1 MNSRRF
7 WLKILNV
14 YSEES
19 WIVKRLYMLQ
29 FFQGAGIAF
38 FFTSAFAQF
47 LDRFPITK
55 LPWVMIWSAFLL
67 WITGFFYAKL
77 EHTLSFKHFNIGT
90 LFFTTISMLVCWVI
104 NHNTA
109 GDWFVYIMMAWFY
122 VLYMLDNLGFWG
134 IAALLFDVRQ
144 SKRLFA
150 VISAGDIPAKFVGY
164 TLALLIVPYTGT
176 QNLML
181 IGAGFTL
188 ASLPV
193 LMAII
198 KSGKHE
204 AHQSKNSHH
213 HHEKR
218 HKSRKIGK
226 LVSNIVT
233 NTYIRRIALIS
244 LITSCCVILFN
255 YGLYGEVAKA
265 YHEDIELATFIAI
278 FYASIRILA
287 FITKMIFTS
296 RLTLRL
302 GVKSALF
309 ITPVGMVL
317 LIALIIMVGSL
328 SNDHKLIFYL
338 FGISSIV
345 VEVLRTSF
353 NTPVLLTLMQPLPIA
368 ERLRAHNIVKGVM
381 DPFASF
387 VSGIVLLLFYYLGKK
402 ADIIF
407 LCYGLLALGALW
419 VIGVVLVNRRYVSI
433 LIKTISS
440 RYFIRDEFVLNDEV
454 VMAQIKKRMMTGS
467 ELEVI
472 SILNMLNSKKID
484 KVAEELVLELL
495 HHPSDRIKV
504 EAIHVIASR
513 NFTNADESL
522 VKLFSNGVHDTVK
535 TEAIKTFCKIGTNE
549 SAITAYLH
557 DDNDSIRYAA
567 LTGML
572 TSRQQD
578 IQRHAESALSQ
589 LLNSDTD
596 SEKMKG
602 ISILNEVKNFYSHP
616 SHGIL
621 IEDPNDE
628 IAQSA
633 IKAIG
638 KAADITTLRVL
649 LNQIGT
655 HEKYVIEALQEAGE
669 KSVILIEEQ
678 LEGGFV
684 NPRLQHKLI
693 IVLGRIGGEYS
704 TRVLLRLLRKGKQTE
719 AIIRAL
725 HRCRYSTTD
734 ETHNDFELLTRAY
747 ISYGVELLHMQQA
760 LSKNSQNYEV
770 LHNSLYYEIQNI
782 REILLYLFGCM
793 YDRQKMN
800 QVKYGLSAR
809 GVESSANAMEII
821 ELTVRKDI
829 ARLFNTLF
837 EGTSVEQRCES
848 LRALLADAEF
858 NQANQVLT
866 RILSEKPIDYYS
878 WTKACS
884 LYFSKKYDQ
893 FVDVSL
899 FEKFVASDNLLLKET
914 ALFADSKILT

>member
-14 YSEES
+14 YAEEW
-19 WIVKRLYMLQ
+19 WIVKRLYLLQ
-29 FFQGAGIAF
+29 FLQGAGIAF

-47 LDRFPITK
+47 LDRFDITQ
-55 LPWVMIWSAFLL
+55 LPWVMIWSAGLL

-77 EHTLSFKHFNIGT
+77 EHVLTFRQFNIGT
-90 LFFTTISMLVCWVI
+90 LFFTTITMLACWIV

-109 GDWFVYIMMAWFY
+109 GDWFIYIMMAWFY
-122 VLYMLDNLGFWG
+122 VLYMIDNLGFWG

-164 TLALLIVPYTGT
+164 TLALLIVPHIGT

-193 LMAII
+193 MLAII
-198 KSGKHE
+198 RSGKHE
-204 AHQSKNSHH
+204 THQSKNTHH
-213 HHEKR
+213 HHEQR
-218 HKSRKIGK
+218 HKTKKIGK
-226 LVSNIVT
+226 LVSNLVT
-233 NTYIRRIALIS
+233 NTYVRRIAVIS

-265 YHEDIELATFIAI
+265 YHEDVELATFIAI
-278 FYASIRILA
+278 FYASIRIIA

-309 ITPVGMVL
+309 ITPVGMVM
-317 LIALIIMVGSL
+317 LIAVIIMVSAL
-328 SNDHKLIFYL
+328 SNDHKLVFYL

-368 ERLRAHNIVKGVM
+368 ERLRAHNIVKGIM
-381 DPFASF
+381 DPFASLL
-387 VSGIVLLLFYYLGKK
+387 SGVVLLVFYYLGKK

-440 RYFIRDEFVLNDEV
+440 RYFSRDEFDLNDEV
-454 VMAQIKKRMMTGS
+454 VMAQVKKRIMKGS

-504 EAIHVIASR
+504 EAIHLIASR
-513 NFTNADESL
+513 NFTNANESL
-522 VKLFSNGVHDTVK
+522 LKMSSNGVHNNVK
-535 TEAIKTFCKIGTNE
+535 TEAIKTFCKIGSNE
-549 SAITAYLH
+549 SEI
-557 DDNDSIRYAA
+557 IRYLNHENDAIRNAA
-567 LTGML
+567 ITGML
-572 TSRQQD
+572 TNQHHTIQQ
-578 IQRHAESALSQ
+578 HAESALTHMLTSYT
-589 LLNSDTD
+589 DT
-596 SEKMKG
+596 EKKKG
-602 ISILNEVKNFYSHP
+602 ISILNEIKNLYSHP
-616 SHGIL
+616 SHGLL
-621 IEDPNDE
+621 IEDANKD
-628 IAQSA
+628 IAEAA
-633 IKAIG
+633 IKAVG
-638 KAADITTLRVL
+638 KAVNIKTLRIL
-649 LNQIGT
+649 LNQIGA
-655 HEKYVIEALQEAGE
+655 HEKYVIDALQEAGE
-669 KSVILIEEQ
+669 KSVALLEEQ
-678 LEGGFV
+678 LEHGYV

-693 IVLGRIGGEYS
+693 VLLGKIGGEQAKL
-704 TRVLLRLLRKGKQTE
+704 VLLSLLRKGKHTE

-725 HRCRYSTTD
+725 YRCRYATSD
-734 ETHNDFELLTRAY
+734 ETQKEFEALTRTY
-747 ISYGVELLHMQQA
+747 IAYGVELLHMQQA
-760 LSKNSQNYEV
+760 LSKNAHNYEV
-770 LHNSLYYEIQNI
+770 LHNSLYYELQNI
-782 REILLYLFGCM
+782 REVLLYLFGCM

-800 QVKYGLSAR
+800 QVKYGMSAR
-809 GVESSANAMEII
+809 GVDSTANAMEII

-829 ARLFNTLF
+829 GRLFNTLF

-848 LRALLADAEF
+848 LRALLAEGEF
-858 NQANQVLT
+858 SQANQVLT
-866 RILSEKPIDYYS
+866 RILSEKPIDYYT

-899 FEKFVASDNLLLKET
+899 FEKFVASDNMLLKET